1 MKKIMILG
9 AGVYQLPLIKKAR
22 DLQLH
27 TIVVSPRGPYPG
39 IPYADEFIEAD
50 TTDIENVLA
59 HARRIDI
66 DAVLTTGT
74 DVAVPTI
81 GKIVE
86 ELGLWG
92 TPYGPSLISMDKT
105 LMKKCLVD
113 NNIPTARYF
122 EFLSNETLNAQ
133 KAAEEIGYPVMVKA
147 SDSSGSRGVIKV
159 NESCNLA
166 AAFSTAAAHTRNN
179 KVIVEQFLDGHE
191 IGAQAVVI
199 GDRVQAI
206 YVHNDTVSAPPTNT
220 PVGHSIPCSLS
231 DSLIERVKKVTEL
244 AIKSVGITDT
254 IVNVDLMIVDEMPF
268 IIELGARMGATCL
281 PENIS
286 TFCDYDVYELLL
298 NISMGSAVL
307 NEPAKMQPNASLLL
321 TSERTGTIK
330 SITVPEYVKN
340 DSDLVQL
347 NIDVKPGDYVRTF
360 KVGPDRLGDV
370 VVKGVSA
377 EVAEKKARQLASEII
392 FEVN

>member
-9 AGVYQLPLIKKAR
+9 AGVYQLPLIKKAK
-22 DLQLH
+22 DLGHH
-27 TIVVSPRGPYPG
+27 TIVVTPQGPYPG
-39 IPYADEFIEAD
+39 ISYADEFIEAD
-50 TTDIENVLA
+50 TTDVENVLA
-59 HARRIDI
+59 HARRMDI

-81 GKIVE
+81 GKIVD
-86 ELGLWG
+86 ELGLRG
-92 TPYGPSLISMDKT
+92 TSYGPSLISMDKT
-105 LMKKCLVD
+105 LMKKCFVES
-113 NNIPTARYF
+113 NIPTARYF
-122 EFLSNETLNAQ
+122 EFLSNESSSAR

-147 SDSSGSRGVIKV
+147 SDSSGSRGVTKV
-159 NESCNLA
+159 NDGSELE

-179 KVIVEQFLDGHE
+179 KVILEQFLDGHE

-199 GDRVQAI
+199 GESVEAI

-220 PVGHSIPCSLS
+220 PIGHSIPCSLN
-231 DSLIERVKKVTEL
+231 DSLIDRVKKVTEL

-286 TFCDYDVYELLL
+286 TFCDFDVYELLL

-307 NEPAKMQPNASLLL
+307 NKQDRAQPNASLLL
-321 TSERTGTIK
+321 MSELTGTVK
-330 SITVPEYVKN
+330 SITVPEHVKN

-347 NIDVKPGDYVRTF
+347 NIDVKVGDCVRAF

-370 VVKGVSA
+370 VVKGESA
-377 EVAEKKARQLASEII
+377 ELAEDKARKLASEII